1 MDNKN
6 KDEYR
11 ELNKEEID
19 DIILS
24 IQQEIY
30 GPGDYVPEKIIDS
43 NGMTEGDY
51 ARFDFGTDEEEFEE

>member
-11 ELNKEEID
+11 ALTEEEID
-19 DIILS
+19 NMILS
-24 IQQEIY
+24 IQQEMY
-30 GPGDYVPEKIIDS
+30 GSGDYVPESFIDS

-51 ARFDFGTDEEEFEE
+51 ARFDFGADEEIEK